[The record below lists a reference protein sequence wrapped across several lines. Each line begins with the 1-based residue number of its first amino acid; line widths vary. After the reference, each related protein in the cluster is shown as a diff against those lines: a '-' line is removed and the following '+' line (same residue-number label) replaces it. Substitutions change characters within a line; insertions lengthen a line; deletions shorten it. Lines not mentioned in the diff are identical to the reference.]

1 MNNEIKEILQY
12 LESRN
17 DYIIWAG
24 FAQFAH
30 LGTKCSADIDIFTD
44 KPETKEKISADFQ
57 KNGWK
62 TVPHDNTYLIWD
74 KLEKNGT
81 TFDIVYSQPAS
92 KLLFSDVAKIE
103 VYGHKIRF
111 LSKEGLFITKLGQL
125 TWENRTEKKCK
136 RDLETIISLKKLI
149 DVKKINELI
158 KKLPDSF
165 WKTGK
170 I

>member
-1 MNNEIKEILQY
+1 MNKDIKEILQY
-12 LESRN
+12 LEPRE
-17 DYIIWAG
+17 DYIVWAG

-30 LGTKCSADIDIFTD
+30 LGRKCSTDIDIFTD
-44 KPETKEKISADFQ
+44 RLETKKRISSDFQ
-57 KNGWK
+57 KKGWEK
-62 TVPHDNTYLIWD
+62 LSHDNTYPIWD

-81 TFDIVYSQPAS
+81 TFDIVYSQSAS
-92 KLLFSDVAKIE
+92 KLLFSDIAKIE

-125 TWENRTEKKCK
+125 TWENRTEEKRK
-136 RDLETIISLKKLI
+136 RDLETIISLRKLI
-149 DVKKINELI
+149 DMKKINELI
-158 KKLPDSF
+158 KKLSDNF

>member
-1 MNNEIKEILQY
+1 V
-12 LESRN
+12 
-17 DYIIWAG
+17 WAG

-44 KPETKEKISADFQ
+44 KPETKEQISSDFQ
-57 KNGWK
+57 KSGWK
-62 TVPHDNTYLIWD
+62 TISHDNHYLIWD
-74 KLEKNGT
+74 KLGKNGT
-81 TFDIVYSQPAS
+81 TFDIAYSQPAS
-92 KLLFSDVAKIE
+92 KLLFSDIAKIE

-125 TWENRTEKKCK
+125 TWENRTDEKHK
-136 RDLETIISLKKLI
+136 RDLETIISLRKLI
-149 DVKKINELI
+149 DARKVNELV